1 MINGLIF
8 AANRFQSTLPCG
20 SDDGIYINDKRSSE
34 FQSTL
39 PCGSDHISEF
49 FTPTGFCI
57 SIHAPLRERPAAVA
71 CRVSKYKFQS
81 TLPCGS
87 DQKSIAEQKASSR
100 HFNPRSLAGATRLRA
115 TVHTTGAGFQSTL
128 PCGSDYVY
136 FCVVTPKAI
145 SIHAP
150 LRERHAYALQYIRLA
165 LDFNPR
171 SLAGATMFT
180 FALSPLKLFQST
192 LPCGSDI

>member
-150 LRERHAYALQYIRLA
+150 LRERHITTEADSAADI
-165 LDFNPR
+165 
-171 SLAGATMFT
+171 
-180 FALSPLKLFQST
+180 FQST
-192 LPCGSDI
+192 LPCGSDARLRRTMKDEDEFQSTLPRGSD